1 MRLLNPLVAALT
13 VVATLLAAGCE
24 KPAPLPNEKSMAV
37 TYATLDGSWQLTMW
51 QGTPMA
57 EDTYLSIEFDRREH
71 RYTMWDNIDSM
82 YATDTTGT
90 FAITEEE
97 DGTYTLSGTY
107 DYGVGDWSS
116 EYQVILW
123 NKGKN
128 MKWKSRNGSHQV
140 MDFVR
145 VDEIPEFN

>member
-1 MRLLNPLVAALT
+1 MRLFYR
-13 VVATLLAAGCE
+13 LLATALIAATTFAVSCE

-57 EDTYLSIEFDRREH
+57 EDTYLYIEFDRREH

-90 FAITEEE
+90 FTITEEE

-107 DYGVGDWSS
+107 DYGVGDWSNDYRVVLTHEGEHMQWRALS
-116 EYQVILW
+116 ANQT
-123 NKGKN
+123 
-128 MKWKSRNGSHQV
+128 

-145 VDEIPEFN
+145 VEAMPEFN

>member
-1 MRLLNPLVAALT
+1 MRLINRLL
-13 VVATLLAAGCE
+13 ATLLIATATLIAGCE
-24 KPAPLPNEKSMAV
+24 KPAPLPTDKPLAV
-37 TYATLDGSWQLTMW
+37 TYAALDGCWQLTMW

-57 EDTYLSIEFDRREH
+57 EDTYLYIEFDRTQR

-90 FAITEEE
+90 FTITEEE

-107 DYGVGDWSS
+107 DYGLGDWSCDYRV
-116 EYQVILW
+116 ELT
-123 NKGKN
+123 NKGES
-128 MKWKSRNGSHQV
+128 MRWVSLSGSHQV

-145 VDEIPEFN
+145 VDELPEFN

>member
-1 MRLLNPLVAALT
+1 MRLINRLL
-13 VVATLLAAGCE
+13 ATLLIATATLIAGCE

-57 EDTYLSIEFDRREH
+57 EDTYLYIEFDRREH

-90 FAITEEE
+90 FTITEEE
-97 DGTYTLSGTY
+97 DGTYTLSGSIMPIVGFWT
-107 DYGVGDWSS
+107 GVS
-116 EYQVILW
+116 V
-123 NKGKN
+123 
-128 MKWKSRNGSHQV
+128 GSLSQLHPASATTAATRATAKCLIFIV
-140 MDFVR
+140 LCLLF
-145 VDEIPEFN
+145 

>member
-1 MRLLNPLVAALT
+1 MRLINR
-13 VVATLLAAGCE
+13 LLAVLLMATTLSLSSCE
-24 KPAPLPNEKSMAV
+24 KPAPLPTEEPIAV
-37 TYATLDGSWQLTMW
+37 TYSALDGCWQLTMW
-51 QGTPMA
+51 QGRPMA
-57 EDTYLSIEFDRREH
+57 EDTYLYIEFDRKEH

-107 DYGVGDWSS
+107 DYGMGDWSS
-116 EYQVILW
+116 DYRVELTNEGERMQWL
-123 NKGKN
+123 
-128 MKWKSRNGSHQV
+128 SLDGSHQV

-145 VDEIPEFN
+145 VEAIPEFN

>member
-1 MRLLNPLVAALT
+1 MRLFYR
-13 VVATLLAAGCE
+13 LLAIVLIAATTFVVSCE
-24 KPAPLPNEKSMAV
+24 KPAPLPTEEPIAV
-37 TYATLDGSWQLTMW
+37 TYSALDGCWKLEMW
-51 QGTPMA
+51 QGRPMA
-57 EDTYLSIEFDRREH
+57 EETYLYIEFDRKEH

-90 FAITEEE
+90 FTITEEE

-107 DYGVGDWSS
+107 DYGMGDWSS
-116 EYQVILW
+116 DYHVTLSNE
-123 NKGKN
+123 GES

>member
-1 MRLLNPLVAALT
+1 MRLLQRL
-13 VVATLLAAGCE
+13 VATLIIVATIAGCE
-24 KPAPLPNEKSMAV
+24 KPAPLPTEEKIAV
-37 TYATLDGSWQLTMW
+37 TYAALDGCWQLSMW
-51 QGTPMA
+51 QGAPMA
-57 EDTYLSIEFDRREH
+57 EDTYLYIEFDRREH

-116 EYQVILW
+116 DYRVTLS
-123 NKGKN
+123 NKGER
-128 MKWKSRNGSHQV
+128 MQWISRSGSFQA

-145 VDEIPEFN
+145 IEAIPELN